1 MRESLI
7 FIIFATCFAPKLY
20 KQSLKTEFVR
30 LCQICTDVPPPIGV
44 LGTVC
49 GVIGLRKV
57 SQSDVLLR
65 LFDRGF
71 GNGLRSIWVSEG
83 VTKCCVSACFR
94 VGFWK
99 RSAGHLG
106 FGGGRKVLCVCV
118 FSSRVF
124 ETVCGAFGF
133 RRRSQSALC
142 LRVFERSSADHLGFA
157 KITRIAI
164 NH

>member
-1 MRESLI
+1 MRASFI
-7 FIIFATCFAPKLY
+7 FIIFATCFALKLY

-49 GVIGLRKV
+49 GVIGLRKG

-71 GNGLRSIWVSEG
+71 GNGLQSIWVSEA
-83 VTKCCVSACFR
+83 VAKCCVSACFR

-106 FGGGRKVLCVCV
+106 FGGGRKVLCACV
-118 FSSRVF
+118 FSSGRLRGIWVSRKSPGSLK
-124 ETVCGAFGF
+124 TTKLNAF
-133 RRRSQSALC
+133 RARSPPRNGSGRGQ
-142 LRVFERSSADHLGFA
+142 
-157 KITRIAI
+157 K
-164 NH
+164 